1 MQPLIGICLT
11 ILFLPLISSV
21 VLIFLN
27 KRLPRGGD
35 LLATACIGI
44 PFCLAWYV
52 FFHVIAGTHDPQ
64 FLVTATM
71 QWFSIGTGNAAWGF
85 HIDNLTVVMLVV
97 VTTVSF
103 CVHVYSIGYM
113 HGEDYYGRYFSQ
125 LGLFSFSMLLL
136 ILCDNLLLLYI
147 SWELVGLS
155 SYLLIGFFFRKHSA
169 ADACKKAFITTRVG
183 DVGMLIGLLMIYQQT
198 HTFNFIEV
206 FRGIQEA
213 VQSGAW
219 SETTWT
225 IAGIL
230 LFCGAIGKSAQ
241 LPLHVWL
248 PDAMEGPTPVSALIH
263 AATMVAAGVYL
274 VGRLYPL
281 FSPDALLFIA
291 YIGLITAFFAAT
303 IAITQFDIKRVLAY
317 STISQLGYMMT
328 ALGVGGFAAGLC
340 HLMTHAAF
348 KAMLFL
354 CSGSVIHAVH
364 TQDMREMG
372 GLHKKMPITFWT
384 MLIGAAAISGVPLF
398 SGFYSKDAIL
408 ASALRFGM
416 EHPNHRIIF
425 VGLLVSAGITAF
437 YMFRL
442 IFMTFFGKP
451 ADRHQYEHA
460 HESPRVM
467 TIPLILL
474 ATLSVVAGWFALG
487 EHGWFERFVLP
498 YSTGIP
504 VETVGGAYAEHGA
517 HAAHSIAM
525 ILSILMAGLG
535 ILISA
540 AFYYWKKCSAERWA
554 KTLGP
559 IYRLVYNKYY
569 VDEIYEKTA
578 VGGTLLTMRILAA
591 FDRIVIDGLVNFSA
605 YFTRAWSY
613 ISGVFDLHVVDGAV
627 NFLAWGTRL
636 VGTISTFFQSG
647 MVQNYVMKV
656 IAIVAFI
663 LLFQNIVTKFL

>member
-1 MQPLIGICLT
+1 MHSVVEICLI
-11 ILFLPLISSV
+11 ILFMPLISSTA
-21 VLIFLN
+21 LIFFN

-52 FFHVIAGTHDPQ
+52 FYRVIAVGHDPQ
-64 FLVTATM
+64 LLITEAM
-71 QWFSIGTGNAAWGF
+71 QWFTIGPGNAGWGF
-85 HIDNLTVVMLVV
+85 HIDNLTAVMLVV

-113 HGEDYYGRYFSQ
+113 RGEDYYGRYFSY

-136 ILCDNLLLLYI
+136 VLCDNLLVLYV

-183 DVGMLIGLLMIYQQT
+183 DVGMFIGLLMIYRQT
-198 HTFNFIEV
+198 HTFNYIEV
-206 FRGIQEA
+206 FRGVQEA

-241 LPLHVWL
+241 FPLHVWL

-348 KAMLFL
+348 KSLLFL

-372 GLHKKMPITFWT
+372 GLHKKMPVTFWT

-408 ASALRFGM
+408 ASALGFGM

-425 VGLLVSAGITAF
+425 IGLLVGAGITAF

-442 IFMTFFGKP
+442 IFMTFFRAP
-451 ADRHQYEHA
+451 ADDHRYRHV

-467 TIPLILL
+467 TGPLVVLAILS
-474 ATLSVVAGWFALG
+474 TGAGWFALG
-487 EHGWFERFVLP
+487 EHGWFERLVVP
-498 YSTGIP
+498 YSVGTAGVAP
-504 VETVGGAYAEHGA
+504 AAVEAAGRSA
-517 HAAHSIAM
+517 HNIAM
-525 ILSILMAGLG
+525 ILSIVMAGAG

-540 AFYYWKKCSAERWA
+540 VFYYWKKCSAEQWVKA
-554 KTLGP
+554 LGP

-569 VDEIYEKTA
+569 IDELYEKTA
-578 VGGTLLTMRILAA
+578 VGGTLAAMRILAA
-591 FDRIVIDGLVNFSA
+591 FDRVVIDGLVNFSA
-605 YFTRAWSY
+605 YFVRAWSY

-627 NFLAWGTRL
+627 NVLAWGTRL
-636 VGTISTFFQSG
+636 VGTISTLFQSG
-647 MVQNYVMKV
+647 VVQNYIMKV
-656 IAIVAFI
+656 VAIVAFI
-663 LLFQNIVTKFL
+663 LLFRNILITLL